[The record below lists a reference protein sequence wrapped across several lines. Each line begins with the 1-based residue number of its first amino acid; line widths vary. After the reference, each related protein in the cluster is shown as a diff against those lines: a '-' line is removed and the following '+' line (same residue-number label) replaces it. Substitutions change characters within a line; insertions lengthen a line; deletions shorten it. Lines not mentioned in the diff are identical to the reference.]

1 MMDKTNNTVK
11 GDKMKNKEERTEETQ
26 KALEEKDAKWEDVH
40 GLSRQDHQRFLL
52 APYTDFETNA
62 EYVLYMRMMFAKK
75 ELVD

>member
-52 APYTDFETNA
+52 APYADFETNA

-75 ELVD
+75 ERGE